1 MFVSVG
7 YCFSMP
13 WFAQAGYSQQFS
25 HQHTSLI
32 QKASYPQQAPLIIY
46 CMPSSKCS
54 ILNTKIPQ
62 PHTPISKQTPPS
74 YICLALIKYLP
85 SYIFAALA
93 KHYVQLRMPNPHQRT
108 AQLHMCSLIKKELPN
123 CICPAT
129 AGTLPQWKSTLVLWN
144 STLKYLEPQLHHD
157 CNN

>member
-1 MFVSVG
+1 MFVSVR

-13 WFAQAGYSQQFS
+13 WFTQAGYSQQFS
-25 HQHTSLI
+25 HEHTSLI

-62 PHTPISKQTPPS
+62 PHMPISKQNRPS
-74 YICLALIKYLP
+74 YICLALIKYQP

-93 KHYVQLRMPNPHQRT
+93 KHYAQLHMPNPHQRT
-108 AQLHMCSLIKKELPN
+108 AQLHMCSLIKKN
-123 CICPAT
+123 CPT
-129 AGTLPQWKSTLVLWN
+129 AYAQQLQ
-144 STLKYLEPQLHHD
+144 EPCLNGNRPLQFGAQHS
-157 CNN
+157 NT

>member
-1 MFVSVG
+1 MFVSVR

-32 QKASYPQQAPLIIY
+32 QKASYPQQAPLIFY

-54 ILNTKIPQ
+54 ILNTRIPQ
-62 PHTPISKQTPPS
+62 PHTPISKQNTPS
-74 YICLALIKYLP
+74 YICLALIKYLH
-85 SYIFAALA
+85 SYILAALA
-93 KHYVQLRMPNPHQRT
+93 KHYAQLRVPNPHQRT
-108 AQLHMCSLIKKELPN
+108 AKLYMCILIKKN
-123 CICPAT
+123 CPT

-144 STLKYLEPQLHHD
+144 STLKYLAPQLHHGY
-157 CNN
+157 NN